1 MPSLL
6 DRLECARCG
15 HSQEPD
21 ALTTVCPKCH
31 GPFFARYDLEK
42 GKEFLG
48 ADAFASRPPSMWRY
62 SELLPV
68 RDERHIVTLGE
79 GSTPT
84 LHMARLGDDLG
95 LKSLLLKDES
105 RNPTT
110 TFKARGLSA
119 CVSRNHELGADKFA
133 IPTAG
138 NAGGALAAY
147 AAAAGCDAFVCCP
160 EDTPVAAR
168 IEVHVTRR
176 QLRRVP
182 GSIADAAK
190 VVAQKVAEEGYFDV
204 STFKEPY
211 RLEGKK
217 TMGFE
222 IAEAL
227 NWNLPDVI
235 IYPTGGGTG
244 LVGIWKAFDEL
255 AELGLLAARRPR
267 MVAVQAEGCAP
278 IVKALAAGADEV
290 AAWKDPRTLA
300 SGLRVPK
307 PYADREILEVLR
319 ASDGTALAVEDEAI
333 LRAGWD
339 LASREGVWA
348 APEGAATVAAL
359 RELRQEGWI
368 DSKETVLL
376 LNTGGGQKYTA
387 VYEREPPAHE
397 HEAYDPHD
405 H

>member
-1 MPSLL
+1 MTSLL
-6 DRLECARCG
+6 ERLECARCG
-15 HSQEPD
+15 HDQD
-21 ALTTVCPKCH
+21 ADVLATVCPKCQ

-48 ADAFASRPPSMWRY
+48 AEAFGSRPPSMWRY

-68 RDERHIVTLGE
+68 RDERNVVTLGE

-84 LHMARLGDDLG
+84 LHLMHLGEELG

-119 CVSRNHELGADKFA
+119 CVSRNRELGADKFA

-138 NAGGALAAY
+138 NAGGALASY
-147 AAAAGCDAFVCCP
+147 AAAADCDAFVCCP

-168 IEVHVTRR
+168 VEVHVTRR

-190 VVAQKVAEEGYFDV
+190 VVAEKVAQEGYFDV
-204 STFKEPY
+204 STFQEPY

-227 NWNLPDVI
+227 QWNLPDVI
-235 IYPTGGGTG
+235 VYPTGGGTG
-244 LVGIWKAFDEL
+244 LVGIWKAFEEL
-255 AELGLLAARRPR
+255 GELGLLAERRPR

-278 IVKALAAGADEV
+278 VVRALAAGAEETTG
-290 AAWKDPRTLA
+290 WKDPKTVA

-307 PYADREILEVLR
+307 PYADREILRVLKE
-319 ASDGTALAVEDEAI
+319 SDGTAIAVADEDI
-333 LRAGWD
+333 LRAGWE

-359 RELRQEGWI
+359 RELRQEGWV
-368 DSKETVLL
+368 DSKDTVLL
-376 LNTGGGQKYTA
+376 LNTGGGQKYTS
-387 VYEREPPAHE
+387 VYQQEPKPHRHE
-397 HEAYDPHD
+397 PYDPHD